1 MKVSKRAP
9 EIAQCDSC
17 GLATCAWG
25 WVGVELWEPREYIW
39 LMGWGSESGVRD
51 ESRERA
57 LAVLPACVRLTQ
69 LLNVVR
75 DAKVLSTR
83 TRQAPAARGC
93 CSTCS
98 TSTIIQQVSGA
109 SPALRICKA
118 RAQAQPE
125 LEQVLTAVSRC
136 TYRLDAPTAYGTHL
150 QLRAPDADDATAAW
164 LAPTALHV
172 LADEQRR
179 CI

>member
-118 RAQAQPE
+118 HVQAQPE
-125 LEQVLTAVSRC
+125 LEHVLTAVSRC
-136 TYRLDAPTAYGTHL
+136 TQTTFRLAFGRTCDRRRSRTNSYVAVSTF
-150 QLRAPDADDATAAW
+150 
-164 LAPTALHV
+164 HV
-172 LADEQRR
+172 SLCAIVFQHGK
-179 CI
+179 